1 MKGKQEVPTDI
12 TDFFQT
18 VTVRGNQEYD
28 FLQNSLSNF
37 TTVYPVSYYQLTAE
51 DIGRMDLISFK
62 VYQTVDYWW
71 LLAYVNDV
79 ENIFTDMT
87 VGDLY
92 QIPNLLDIYQFFKTY
107 SVNTKNSGSST
118 GTGPYGPNSQK

>member
-1 MKGKQEVPTDI
+1 MDI

-37 TTVYPVSYYQLTAE
+37 STTYPVTYYQLKAE
-51 DIGRMDLISFK
+51 DVGRPDIVSYK

-71 LLAYVNDV
+71 LLCTQNGI

-87 VGDLY
+87 PGDLW
-92 QIPNLLDIYQFFKTY
+92 QIPNLLDI
-107 SVNTKNSGSST
+107 
-118 GTGPYGPNSQK
+118 